1 MLEWDNMGSQLTLE
15 VVNCFNTFRS
25 SSGCLFVAIQFY
37 LLNYAIM
44 IEFIGLNNAWLP
56 HFYDMKYIPIE
67 TR

>member
-15 VVNCFNTFRS
+15 VVNCFNTSRS

-44 IEFIGLNNAWLP
+44 IEFIGLYNA
-56 HFYDMKYIPIE
+56 
-67 TR
+67 